1 MYAGEI
7 VEDAPAEDV
16 YRRPR
21 HPYAHGLLRAFP
33 PLHGP
38 RRELGGI
45 PGSPKPSRRG
55 SSRATCTP
63 AASCPLS

>member
-21 HPYAHGLLRAFP
+21 HPYAHGLLGVLP
-33 PLHGP
+33 P
-38 RRELGGI
+38 ELTVGA
-45 PGSPKPSRRG
+45 PS
-55 SSRATCTP
+55 
-63 AASCPLS
+63 